1 MLCGDACA
9 MNSQK
14 TALERAFE
22 LAESGTCDSIEDI
35 RKQLKSEGFSLA
47 QLMGASL
54 MKQLREV
61 IRTSRAVGPGE

>member
-1 MLCGDACA
+1 MLVA

-22 LAESGTCDSIEDI
+22 LAESGNCDSIDEL

-47 QLMGASL
+47 QLIGASL

-61 IRTSRAVGPGE
+61 IRTARSADSND

>member
-1 MLCGDACA
+1 MLVV

-14 TALERAFE
+14 TALESAFE
-22 LAESGTCDSIEDI
+22 LAESGTCDSIDEL
-35 RKQLKSEGFSLA
+35 RKQLRSEGFSLA

-61 IRTSRAVGPGE
+61 IRTARSAASGD